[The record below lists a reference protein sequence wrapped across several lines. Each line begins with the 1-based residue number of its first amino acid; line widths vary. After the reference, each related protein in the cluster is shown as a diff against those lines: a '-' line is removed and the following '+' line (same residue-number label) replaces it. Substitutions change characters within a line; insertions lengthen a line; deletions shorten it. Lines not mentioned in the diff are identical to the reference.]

1 MTTEKPDAVPP
12 SQNSKPFDAVVIGTG
27 FGGAVTACRLVEAGL
42 RVCVLERGRVYEEHD
57 FPKYPTEDLFA
68 TNDHEDVIPPAPDF
82 SRWLWKWDRGIY
94 DVRDLQD
101 AVSVQAAGY
110 GGGSLIYANV
120 HLRPP
125 RDVFKEWPEEFRN
138 GALDGYFDLAAYM
151 LKVSTVPQRLMKTL
165 QLERGAR
172 ALDGSTEA
180 AHWFLT
186 PLAVN
191 FEERV
196 DKKLDLKRAA
206 CDMRGRCCMGCD
218 QQAKNT
224 LDLNYLAY
232 AEKDGA
238 EIHTLAEVTHIA
250 RKDSTGF
257 TVTYNNLL
265 VHTEDEGDMPEAECT
280 VEGKYVFLCA
290 GAINTTELLLR
301 NADLL
306 SLKQREHP
314 ERTPLGSHY
323 FPNTDSLAAAFEC
336 DEPHEADYG
345 PTITSAVLH
354 QSTAKGDFS
363 CSLDFTGG
371 YCPRDGA
378 KPAAGM
384 TVRCDKTG
392 VTAQLAHD
400 PILDWGDWH
409 ERDAVGTLV
418 FSDKVPF
425 KAKDDLVIG
434 PDASVKVRSALVE
447 KTHWFL
453 AQDGGYPPD
462 LEPLVGI
469 FRSPL
474 WLRRNRFI
482 ESLSKLSGPIA
493 PPRRAARRHLRL
505 AAFTDALRGTGSPV
519 GSADGFLGRSF
530 KGNPLA
536 QSDTDVAKF
545 FPDWF
550 VTAAGAERRAFV
562 DQASAFALP
571 MLGRLLDGLAST
583 VADTLDADILSRFSI
598 GLDPNDE
605 RKDVFIRGML
615 RQGLQVL
622 AGSEAEIAGLAARQL
637 LNPIPSSPGQFL
649 DLLGDLLLWLLAY
662 KVDHGHTAIIL
673 TMGRDLYRGRLYLEK
688 QGDKEKDKNGD
699 KEGNGDKTP
708 NAEFRLKARLPNG
721 LVDTSS
727 AVQER
732 VLREIASKGWNGELR
747 TNPAWAALGKRL
759 TVHSQGGCPMGSD
772 AMNSVTAPTGEVH
785 DCPGLYVM
793 DAAAFPTSVGVN
805 PSATILA
812 VAEYKIEQFIKD
824 EYLPSHKPDSLW
836 MAAKDRPR
844 DSEWVMPPPHLLDPL
859 NHGAVPSENDF
870 DQKVVELT
878 FTEYMSGL
886 FKPVKGFQLI
896 NEVENNASLNYSR
909 KTLGA
914 FREAENRGRLIYVE
928 LTATVSDLAR
938 LVAADGT
945 VVPVK
950 IPLGGFVEIGPK
962 PKVGE
967 RPRFAVKPDGSY
979 LEMFVRPAD
988 DTPPLRRFFRYKV
1001 LFDDEQS
1008 KTWTLD
1014 GRKVLRNDLGQ
1025 DLWLDVATLYFEM
1038 SADGEPHRRGILRLS
1053 FNDFLQKQLKSSTI
1067 NGTPDPTRQIWALL
1081 AFYRYFAKELFGVY
1095 AGRAS
1100 ELMKLFS
1107 SAMTGINV

>member
-1 MTTEKPDAVPP
+1 MPP
-12 SQNSKPFDAVVIGTG
+12 SADSKPFDAVVIGTG

-42 RVCVLERGRVYEEHD
+42 RVCVLERGRVYEEND

-68 TNDHEDVIPPAPDF
+68 TNDRQDVIPPAPDF

-94 DVRDLQD
+94 DVRELQD
-101 AVSVQAAGY
+101 VVSVQAAGY

-125 RDVFKEWPEEFRN
+125 REVFDERWPDEYRD
-138 GALDGYFDLAAYM
+138 GRLDSYFDLAAYM

-172 ALDGSTEA
+172 TLAEGTSP

-191 FEERV
+191 FEERF
-196 DKKLDLKRAA
+196 DEKLSLQRAA
-206 CDMRGRCCMGCD
+206 CDMRGRCCIGCD
-218 QQAKNT
+218 RQAKNT

-232 AEKDGA
+232 AERGGA
-238 EIHTLAEVTHIA
+238 EIHTLAEVTRIA
-250 RKDSTGF
+250 RKNAAVF
-257 TVTYNNLL
+257 AVTYNNLL
-265 VHTEDEGDMPEAECT
+265 VRSEDEAAMREAECT

-301 NADLL
+301 NAHLL
-306 SLKQREHP
+306 SPKQREHP

-323 FPNTDSLAAAFEC
+323 CPNTDSLAAVFEC

-354 QSTAKGDFS
+354 RSTAKGDFR
-363 CSLDFTGG
+363 CSLDFSKGC
-371 YCPRDGA
+371 CPRGGA

-384 TVRCDKTG
+384 MVRCDRSG
-392 VTAQLAHD
+392 VTAELAHD

-409 ERDAVGTLV
+409 EGDAVGTLV
-418 FSDKVPF
+418 FSDNVPF
-425 KAKDDLVIG
+425 GAGDELVIG
-434 PDASVKVRSALVE
+434 PDASVKTRSALVE

-482 ESLSKLSGPIA
+482 ESASKLSGPIA
-493 PPRRAARRHLRL
+493 PPRRSARRHLRL
-505 AAFTDALRGTGSPV
+505 AAFTDALRGTGAPA
-519 GSADGFLGRSF
+519 GSADGFLSRSF

-536 QSDTDVAKF
+536 PSDTDVATF
-545 FPDWF
+545 FPEWF

-583 VADTLDADILSRFSI
+583 VAKTLDADMLSRFNVD
-598 GLDPNDE
+598 LDPNDE

-622 AGSEAEIAGLAARQL
+622 AGSEAEIAARAARQL
-637 LNPIPSSPGQFL
+637 LNPVPSTPGQLL

-688 QGDKEKDKNGD
+688 HEDKEQNKDEDKNGD
-699 KEGNGDKTP
+699 HENRDKSP
-708 NAEFRLKARLPNG
+708 SGEFRLKARLPNR

-727 AVQER
+727 VVQER
-732 VLREIASKGWNGELR
+732 VLRELASKGWNGELR
-747 TNPAWAALGKRL
+747 TNPAWAALGRRL

-772 AMNSVTAPTGEVH
+772 ATDSVTKPTGEVH
-785 DCPGLYVM
+785 DCKGLYVM
-793 DAAAFPTSVGVN
+793 DAAAFPMSVGVN
-805 PSATILA
+805 PSATVLA
-812 VAEYKIEQFIKD
+812 VAEYKIEQFIRWYKNEPQWETAD
-824 EYLPSHKPDSLW
+824 RENVAAWLPQP
-836 MAAKDRPR
+836 A
-844 DSEWVMPPPHLLDPL
+844 VLDPL
-859 NHGAVPSENDF
+859 NHGVVPSENDCE
-870 DQKVVELT
+870 QKVVALT

-886 FKPVKGFQLI
+886 FKPVRGFQLI
-896 NEVENNASLNYSR
+896 GEVEHNADLKYSR
-909 KTLGA
+909 KTLDA
-914 FREAENRGRLIYVE
+914 FRDAENRGVLIRVA
-928 LTATVSDLAR
+928 LDATVSDLAR
-938 LVAADGT
+938 LISTDHTVPPVTIALGGT
-945 VVPVK
+945 VT
-950 IPLGGFVEIGPK
+950 IDNQS
-962 PKVGE
+962 
-967 RPRFAVKPDGSY
+967 FAVKQDRSF
-979 LEMFVRPAD
+979 LEMFVRPPD
-988 DTPPLRRFFRYKV
+988 DPPPLRRFFRYKV
-1001 LFDDEQS
+1001 VFDDEES
-1008 KTWTLD
+1008 KTWELV

-1038 SADGEPHRRGILRLS
+1038 FTDGALRRRGILRLS
-1053 FNDFLQKQLKSSTI
+1053 FNDFLQIQLKSSKIT
-1067 NGTPDPTRQIWALL
+1067 GTPDPTRQIWALL
-1081 AFYRYFAKELFGVY
+1081 AFYRYFARELSCVY
-1095 AGRAS
+1095 AGRAG
-1100 ELMKLFS
+1100 ELMKVFS

>member
-1 MTTEKPDAVPP
+1 MTTEKHDAVPP

-42 RVCVLERGRVYEEHD
+42 RVCVLERGRVYEEND

-125 RDVFKEWPEEFRN
+125 REVFDKRWPDVYQDGR
-138 GALDGYFDLAAYM
+138 LDSYFDLAAYM

-165 QLERGAR
+165 QLKRGAS
-172 ALDGSTEA
+172 ALGGGSEP

-191 FEERV
+191 FEERF
-196 DKKLDLKRAA
+196 DEKLGLKRAA
-206 CDMRGRCCMGCD
+206 CDMRGRCCIGCD

-232 AEKDGA
+232 AENGGA
-238 EIHTLAEVTHIA
+238 EIHTLSEVTRIE
-250 RKDSTGF
+250 RRDPDGF
-257 TVTYNNLL
+257 TVSYNNLL
-265 VHTEDEGDMPEAECT
+265 RRSDDEAGQSEPECK
-280 VEGKYVFLCA
+280 VEAKYVFLCA

-306 SLKQREHP
+306 SLKQRQHP

-323 FPNTDSLAAAFEC
+323 FPNTDSLAAVFEC

-345 PTITSAVLH
+345 PTITAAVLH
-354 QSTAKGDFS
+354 RSTAKGDFS

-425 KAKDDLVIG
+425 KAKDELVIG
-434 PDASVKVRSALVE
+434 RDAHVKVRSALVE

-493 PPRRAARRHLRL
+493 PPRRSARRHLRL
-505 AAFTDALRGTGSPV
+505 AAFTDALRGTGAPA

-530 KGNPLA
+530 RGNPLA
-536 QSDTDVAKF
+536 PSNTDVAMF
-545 FPDWF
+545 FPEWF
-550 VTAAGAERRAFV
+550 VKAAGAERRAFV
-562 DQASAFALP
+562 DQVSAFALP
-571 MLGRLLDGLAST
+571 MLGRLLDELAST
-583 VADTLDADILSRFSI
+583 VAETLDADILSRFNI

-622 AGSEAEIAGLAARQL
+622 AGSEAEIAAKAARQL

-673 TMGRDLYRGRLYLEK
+673 TMGRDLYRGRLYLEE
-688 QGDKEKDKNGD
+688 QEDKERDKNGENKNGENKNGD

-708 NAEFRLKARLPNG
+708 NGELTLKARLPNS

-727 AVQER
+727 AVQDR

-747 TNPAWAALGKRL
+747 TNPAWAALGRRL
-759 TVHSQGGCPMGSD
+759 TVHSQGGCPMGSSSTD
-772 AMNSVTAPTGEVH
+772 SVTMPTGEVH
-785 DCPGLYVM
+785 DCKGLYVM
-793 DAAAFPTSVGVN
+793 DAAAFPASVGVN

-812 VAEYKIEQFIKD
+812 VAEYKIEQFIRFYTG
-824 EYLPSHKPDSLW
+824 EPTWES
-836 MAAKDRPR
+836 ADRK
-844 DSEWVMPPPHLLDPL
+844 
-859 NHGAVPSENDF
+859 N
-870 DQKVVELT
+870 
-878 FTEYMSGL
+878 
-886 FKPVKGFQLI
+886 
-896 NEVENNASLNYSR
+896 
-909 KTLGA
+909 
-914 FREAENRGRLIYVE
+914 
-928 LTATVSDLAR
+928 
-938 LVAADGT
+938 VAAW
-945 VVPVK
+945 
-950 IPLGGFVEIGPK
+950 LPK
-962 PKVGE
+962 PEGT
-967 RPRFAVKPDGSY
+967 GSA
-979 LEMFVRPAD
+979 ES
-988 DTPPLRRFFRYKV
+988 RRRTV
-1001 LFDDEQS
+1001 
-1008 KTWTLD
+1008 
-1014 GRKVLRNDLGQ
+1014 
-1025 DLWLDVATLYFEM
+1025 
-1038 SADGEPHRRGILRLS
+1038 
-1053 FNDFLQKQLKSSTI
+1053 
-1067 NGTPDPTRQIWALL
+1067 
-1081 AFYRYFAKELFGVY
+1081 
-1095 AGRAS
+1095 
-1100 ELMKLFS
+1100 
-1107 SAMTGINV
+1107 